1 MINGDVM
8 DTAMLSD
15 LPDFRVGKGLVAD
28 NLRRAIDSG
37 HLVLTADGKFGWP
50 AKQKQDTSTW
60 FFVRNAR
67 PEYPSCNFLM
77 DFLFETAYS
86 RQAVPHGCRSCY
98 KVKVLPRTLKQTVA
112 LRDVARAIPCLSKCG
127 PEVHSPYTASLYGG
141 FFYCT
146 GLDHA
151 REIYRQV
158 RVAVDANPA
167 LGPDIAM
174 RIKRGCTEY
183 EVYCG
188 PSDRWTFQAGQEEL
202 EAQLQQRFRSM
213 TGKKKEG
220 DEFSLLMKWIEIA
233 YAIGDDTYLE
243 FTRGRRLF
251 PETVSY
257 SP

>member
-1 MINGDVM
+1 
-8 DTAMLSD
+8 MLSD
-15 LPDFRVGKGLVAD
+15 LPDFRVGKGFVAD
-28 NLRRAIDSG
+28 NLRRAVAAG
-37 HLVLTADGKFGWP
+37 HLVLTAEGKLGWT
-50 AKQKQDTSTW
+50 DEYDIESSTW
-60 FFVRNAR
+60 LFIRNAKLDR
-67 PEYPSCNFLM
+67 PPCKFLFH
-77 DFLFETAYS
+77 FLFETAYD
-86 RQAVPHGCRSCY
+86 RQAVPHACQSCF
-98 KVKVLPRTLKQTVA
+98 KVKVLPLTLKQTLAV
-112 LRDVARAIPCLSKCG
+112 REVARGIPCHSKCG
-127 PEVHSPYTASLYGG
+127 PEVGNRYSQSLYGG
-141 FFYCT
+141 FFYCA

-167 LGPDIAM
+167 LGPDVAM

-202 EAQLQQRFRSM
+202 EAQLQQRFRSLAD
-213 TGKKKEG
+213 KKKEG